1 MKQKLLLSFILP
13 CFLCSVNAQKNT
25 AYAITGTEK
34 GSPNWTEVRLI
45 DLSTGEELKTIYQSS
60 QEVEILNART
70 GKAVVK
76 KDQTPDYEMLRTER
90 PVIIKSMDAA
100 GNYQV
105 FERRMTNLR
114 VNHFGDKPFSTKSA
128 AMAYDKKHERLYYT
142 PMSINQ
148 LRYIDLKTQKIYYF
162 EDEHFATL
170 TDHWNVGSQFT
181 RMVIG
186 ADGNGYALTNDGNHL
201 TQFTTNKK
209 QVITDLGALTDDA
222 SNGRYSIH
230 NSSGYGGDM
239 VAAKSGDL
247 YVITANHV
255 VYKIDVKS
263 KVATYKGTIQ
273 GLPQGYSTNGAAV
286 EEGTKIIVASSNS
299 TTGYYRFDLNT
310 MVAEKIANQGPV
322 FGASDLANSNL
333 INDKKIKQT
342 EETSIDE
349 VKPDAAIQP
358 TQKSIQPELIGLNKI
373 SIYPNPVTTGQVKLS
388 FGGYTQGTY
397 QVQLMDISGKVI
409 RTKAVNIIGKSQ
421 VEDFKLPQAIA
432 KGTYVLKVVDESN
445 KVISVNNLVVQ

>member
-1 MKQKLLLSFILP
+1 MKQKLLLTFIIP
-13 CFLCSVNAQKNT
+13 CFLCSANAQKNT

-45 DLSTGEELKTIYQSS
+45 DLNTGEELKTIYQSS
-60 QEVEILNART
+60 TEVEILNART

-76 KDQTPDYEMLRTER
+76 KDAVANSE
-90 PVIIKSMDAA
+90 IIKMDRPITIKTMDAA

-105 FERRMTNLR
+105 FEKRITNVR
-114 VNHFGDKPFSTKSA
+114 INQFGDKPFSTKSA
-128 AMAYDKKHERLYYT
+128 ALAYDKKHDRLYYT

-148 LRYIDLKTQKIYYF
+148 LRYIDLKTNKIYYF

-170 TDHWNVGSQFT
+170 TDRWNMGIQFT

-186 ADGNGYALTNDGNHL
+186 ADGNGYALTNNGNHL
-201 TQFTTNKK
+201 VQFTTNKK
-209 QVITDLGALTDDA
+209 AVITDLGALTDDA

-230 NSSGYGGDM
+230 NPSGYGGDM

-255 VYKIDVKS
+255 VYKINIES

-286 EEGTKIIVASSNS
+286 EGGTKIIVASSNS
-299 TTGYYRFDLNT
+299 TTGYFRFDLNT

-322 FGASDLANSNL
+322 FGASDLANANL
-333 INDKKIKQT
+333 INDKKQKAEVT
-342 EETSIDE
+342 PVAE
-349 VKPDAAIQP
+349 VKSDAAAQQ
-358 TQKSIQPELIGLNKI
+358 TQKSPTELYVQNKF

-388 FGGYTQGTY
+388 FGGYSEGKY
-397 QVQLMDISGKVI
+397 QVQLMDISGKI
-409 RTKAVNIIGKSQ
+409 MTTKAVNINAKTQ
-421 VEDFKLPQAIA
+421 VEDFKLPHLIA
-432 KGTYVLKVVDESN
+432 KGTYVLKVIDETN